1 MTESRFRKWAPL
13 PVLSLALAII
23 IIDTTLLNVS
33 LSTLIRELHTNLQ
46 SLQWV
51 ISAYSLTL
59 AALTVTGGRMG
70 DLFGKR
76 RMFRLGAI
84 LFAVG
89 SFQAS
94 ISNSVPVLLI
104 GESLI
109 EGIGAAL
116 MMPATASLLVSR
128 YRGHDRAVAFG
139 IWGGVAAVAGAVG
152 PLLGGFLTT
161 HYSWRWGFRINVFVV
176 AILLAGSV
184 IIDEPAERHTKKVDW
199 IGVLLSALG
208 LFLVVFGIIEST
220 TWGWIHARRPIPF
233 VNLGG
238 FSFVPLTIVAGVVVL
253 VFFARW
259 EWNCERNGGTPIV
272 SMKLFS
278 NHHFIA
284 GATITALLM
293 LSQNGVI
300 FSIPVF
306 LQSVNNLDAFHT
318 GLSLLP
324 MSIMLLIVSP
334 GAGFLT
340 KHIPHKRIV
349 QTGLAVSVVA
359 LLVLR
364 WSLHVGMSIWSLAP
378 GLALYGLGMGMVL
391 SQVNNLTLS
400 SVPVRDAGEASGVMN
415 TFRQVGASLG
425 AAIIGA
431 ILLSTIVTNLQE
443 AIDASPTIA
452 AESKPKID
460 ASIRLQASALAFGGA
475 EVFSEVPPATRVELG
490 KMRRVATTTGDRT
503 ALLCG
508 AGFAFLALL
517 VSVRLPLRPAEHP

>member
-1 MTESRFRKWAPL
+1 MKSMIVKWAPL

-76 RMFRLGAI
+76 RMFRFGAF

-89 SFQAS
+89 SFMAS
-94 ISNSVPVLLI
+94 ISNSVPQLLI

-128 YRGHDRAVAFG
+128 YRGHDRAIAFG
-139 IWGGVAAVAGAVG
+139 VWGGAAAVASAIG

-184 IIDEPAERHTKKVDW
+184 IIDEPHEKQAKKVDW
-199 IGVLLSALG
+199 TGVLLSALG
-208 LFLVVFGIIEST
+208 LFLIVFGIIEST
-220 TWGWIHARRPIPF
+220 TYGWLTARRPIPF
-233 VNLGG
+233 IDLGG
-238 FSFVPLTIVAGVVVL
+238 YSFVPLCIAFGLAILVL
-253 VFFARW
+253 FAWW
-259 EWNCERNGGTPIV
+259 EKTCEQRGGTPIV
-272 SMKLFS
+272 SMKLFA
-278 NHHFIA
+278 NQHFLA
-284 GATITALLM
+284 GATITGLLM

-306 LQSVNNLDAFHT
+306 LQSVNELDAFHT
-318 GLSLLP
+318 GLALLP
-324 MSIMLLIVSP
+324 MSILLLIVSP
-334 GAGFLT
+334 GTGFLT
-340 KHIPHKRIV
+340 KHFAHKRII
-349 QTGLAVSVVA
+349 QTGLAISVVA

-364 WSLHVGMSIWSLAP
+364 WSLHAGMSIYALAP

-415 TFRQVGASLG
+415 TFRQVGAALG
-425 AAIIGA
+425 AAVIGA
-431 ILLSTIVTNLQE
+431 ILLSTIVTNMQS
-443 AIDASPTIA
+443 AIDTSPTIPA
-452 AESKPKID
+452 ANKPQLD
-460 ASIRLQASALAFGGA
+460 ASLRMQAPALAFGGA
-475 EVFSEVPPATRVELG
+475 EVFAEVPQEMREELT
-490 KMRRVATTTGDRT
+490 KMRRMATTSGDRT

-508 AGFAFLALL
+508 AGFALL
-517 VSVRLPLRPAEHP
+517 GLLMSVRLPMRPADHE